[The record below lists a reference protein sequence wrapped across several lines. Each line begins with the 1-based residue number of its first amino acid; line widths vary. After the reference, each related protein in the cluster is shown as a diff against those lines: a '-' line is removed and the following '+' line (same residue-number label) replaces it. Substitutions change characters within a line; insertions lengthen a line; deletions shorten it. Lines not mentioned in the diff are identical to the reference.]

1 MPLFL
6 SNSENCHLSLLSL
19 AIKRKIYKIGE
30 DFGIIQL
37 NLDLILY
44 LCALIEVSKK
54 DRRKIIYVTRHYRT
68 ERRSEGE

>member
-19 AIKRKIYKIGE
+19 AIKWKIYKIGE
-30 DFGIIQL
+30 DFGIIPL

-54 DRRKIIYVTRHYRT
+54 R
-68 ERRSEGE
+68 